1 MERQQT
7 QILAYNNKT
16 AIRSILSKENLVYN
30 VNIENQTKY
39 SQTHRLDSEGNEWFY
54 IGNFRQ
60 STFNTPI
67 AKIGGE
73 GIKIEDLFERLT
85 ELTQFH
91 SRDYP
96 NINWLITK
104 QGAYYY
110 LQKVIPSSRIT
121 NKTFLFCLEGNP
133 VIQVVNNSVE
143 VRREYPD
150 IIYDPTEDRL
160 IFKELPRAKGIFPN
174 LIDLYR
180 EATNEEVNT
189 FISNRTDILISG
201 HFEIGVR
208 NRKEVARLLPK
219 IEALSDE
226 AKTRLTRYIT
236 EHIGRT
242 NLRRGDDEKIIISNP
257 TDFKQYIALLDE
269 RFVTSEVYS
278 EDRVIT
284 AFTTG

>member
-1 MERQQT
+1 MVV
-7 QILAYNNKT
+7 IN
-16 AIRSILSKENLVYN
+16 RSNNLVYLL
-30 VNIENQTKY
+30 VIERK
-39 SQTHRLDSEGNEWFY
+39 SQL
-54 IGNFRQ
+54 
-60 STFNTPI
+60 
-67 AKIGGE
+67 
-73 GIKIEDLFERLT
+73 
-85 ELTQFH
+85 
-91 SRDYP
+91 
-96 NINWLITK
+96 
-104 QGAYYY
+104 
-110 LQKVIPSSRIT
+110 LQ
-121 NKTFLFCLEGNP
+121 
-133 VIQVVNNSVE
+133 
-143 VRREYPD
+143 
-150 IIYDPTEDRL
+150 
-160 IFKELPRAKGIFPN
+160 LPRAKGMFPN

-201 HFEIGVR
+201 HLEIGVR

-226 AKTRLTRYIT
+226 AKTIFTRYIT

-257 TDFKQYIALLDE
+257 TDFKQYIELLDE

>member
-1 MERQQT
+1 MDRQHT

-16 AIRSILSKENLVYN
+16 AIRSILSTENPVYN
-30 VNIENQTKY
+30 VNIENQTQY
-39 SQTHRLDSEGNEWFY
+39 STTHQLDPEEDEWFY
-54 IGNFRQ
+54 IGNFRL
-60 STFNTPI
+60 SIFNTPI
-67 AKIGGE
+67 AKIGRE

-121 NKTFLFCLEGNP
+121 SKTFLCLVEGNP
-133 VIQVVNNSVE
+133 AIQVVNNSVE

-160 IFKELPRAKGIFPN
+160 IFKELPRAKGMFPN

-180 EATNEEVNT
+180 EATNEEVDT
-189 FISNRTDILISG
+189 FIFNRTDILIPER
-201 HFEIGVR
+201 FEIGVR

-226 AKTRLTRYIT
+226 ARNRLTNYIT

-242 NLRRGDDEKIIISNP
+242 NLQRGDDGKIIIANP
-257 TDFKQYIALLDE
+257 RDFKQYIALLDE